1 MKWPM
6 AIALAASLGLASVSS
21 APVERAV
28 PFKVGE
34 RLTYDVSWSSFITAG
49 TAVAEVE
56 GRQATLHSSA
66 YHLVADGRPMPL
78 VAKLYALHYRID
90 ALLDAYSLLPDRAS
104 VDIEEGARKRTRTKE
119 FDRRKEPQALDAL
132 SAIYVLRAAALRPGL
147 RITWPIVEND
157 VTYTVRM
164 ETSGPEP
171 VRTPMGTL
179 PAWKVTPSATDANR
193 RPVGR
198 DMAIWIST
206 DARRLPLKLRAELPV
221 GTFDLVLR
229 DAR

>member
-1 MKWPM
+1 MTQTG
-6 AIALAASLGLASVSS
+6 AIIGAALLAAASVSTPS
-21 APVERAV
+21 VERTV

-34 RLTYDVSWSSFITAG
+34 KLTYDVAWSSFVTAG
-49 TAVAEVE
+49 IAVTEVE
-56 GRQATLHSSA
+56 TKQPTRRSIA
-66 YHLVADGRPMPL
+66 YHIVADGRPIPF
-78 VAKLYALHYRID
+78 VARLYALHYRVD

-132 SAIYVLRAAALRPGL
+132 SAIYVLRAATLRSGL
-147 RITWPIVEND
+147 HITWPIVEND